1 MSYPA
6 YEVLQVSRPADHVVN
21 VQLNR
26 PEKSNAMDHAFIRC
40 VLYACVGGRGRSG
53 EGEQLVGRE
62 GEQLVWGRGGGVGRV
77 SSLWHHVLVWEHTL
91 CTERTRGLLRWQ

>member
-53 EGEQLVGRE
+53 EGEQLVGGRGSSLCGGE
-62 GEQLVWGRGGGVGRV
+62 GEEWGG
-77 SSLWHHVLVWEHTL
+77 
-91 CTERTRGLLRWQ
+91 

>member
-26 PEKSNAMDHAFIRC
+26 PDKSNAMDHAFIRC
-40 VLYACVGGRGRSG
+40 VLYACVGRRGRSG
-53 EGEQLVGRE
+53 EGEQIVATCASVGARLV
-62 GEQLVWGRGGGVGRV
+62 
-77 SSLWHHVLVWEHTL
+77 H
-91 CTERTRGLLRWQ
+91 